1 MFMPIPLDKDDWSP
15 CSYLFLFSPEN
26 YAASHYSF
34 IWAQVSYGGVPG
46 IYKMFMPIPLDKDD
60 WSPCSYLFLFSP
72 ENYAASHYSFIWA
85 QVSYGGGGGVPG
97 IYKMFMPIP
106 LDKDDWSPCSH
117 LFLFSSEN
125 YAASHYSFIWAQVS
139 NGGVPGIYI

>member
-1 MFMPIPLDKDDWSP
+1 MG
-15 CSYLFLFSPEN
+15 
-26 YAASHYSF
+26 
-34 IWAQVSYGGVPG
+34 VGVPG

-85 QVSYGGGGGVPG
+85 QVSYGGGGVPG
-97 IYKMFMPIP
+97 IYKMFIPIL
-106 LDKDDWSPCSH
+106 LDKDDWSPCSY
-117 LFLFSSEN
+117 LFLFSPEN

-139 NGGVPGIYI
+139 YGGGGGCTRYI